1 MPRISPFSVI
11 LRGGRPFAL
20 AAALALGAAG
30 PACAERG
37 PRPLVLADGSAQAHQ
52 GEVAARVAA
61 FQAARGRQVRV
72 IRAERPAEAV
82 QLASRGDVDVAL
94 VEASH
99 PIGDFIAAKHGREAG
114 TLVISGAPLRVL
126 EVNAVAHPK
135 VDAEGARS
143 LAAALVSPP

>member
-1 MPRISPFSVI
+1 MPLISPFSLI
-11 LRGGRPFAL
+11 LRGGRLLGL
-20 AAALALGAAG
+20 AAVIALGAAG

-37 PRPLVLADGSAQAHQ
+37 PRPLVLADGSAAAHQ
-52 GEVAARVAA
+52 DEVTARLAA
-61 FQAARGRQVRV
+61 FQAERGRQVRV
-72 IRAERPAEAV
+72 IRAERPAEAML
-82 QLASRGDVDVAL
+82 LASRGDVDVAL

-99 PIGDFIAAKHGREAG
+99 PIGDFVAADHGREAG
-114 TLVISGAPLRVL
+114 TLVIAGAPLRVL

>member
-1 MPRISPFSVI
+1 MPPISPFSVI
-11 LRGGRPFAL
+11 LRGGRLLGL
-20 AAALALGAAG
+20 AAALALGVTG

-37 PRPLVLADGSAQAHQ
+37 PRPLVLADGSAAAHQ
-52 GEVAARVAA
+52 TEVTARIAA

-72 IRAERPAEAV
+72 IRAERPAEAMV
-82 QLASRGDVDVAL
+82 LASRGDVDVAL

-99 PIGDFIAAKHGREAG
+99 PIGDFVAADHGREAG
-114 TLVISGAPLRVL
+114 TLVIAGAHLRVL

>member
-1 MPRISPFSVI
+1 MPLIFPFSVI
-11 LRGGRPFAL
+11 LRGGRLLGL
-20 AAALALGAAG
+20 AAALALGVTG

-37 PRPLVLADGSAQAHQ
+37 PRPLVLADGSAAAHQ
-52 GEVAARVAA
+52 GEVTARIAA

-72 IRAERPAEAV
+72 IRAERPAEAML
-82 QLASRGDVDVAL
+82 LASRGDVDVAL

-99 PIGDFIAAKHGREAG
+99 PIGDFVAADHGREAG
-114 TLVISGAPLRVL
+114 TLVIAGAPLRVL